1 MSHPAKHAETCASA
15 IGPAGVLARA
25 LVGITFIA
33 LALLWR
39 DPDSQDAALGL
50 VAMPG
55 VIVGALAA
63 RAHRWPHPLRA
74 SGPLAHALNAAVII
88 ALFAVPT
95 TAGAAFLFY
104 GTSMLVAAA
113 RRQGGCEVTVIA
125 NNLLHRDDHIGCPLF
140 LPIDA
145 IEATRR
151 HRRVG
156 ALQDTESG

>member
-1 MSHPAKHAETCASA
+1 MSQPTQLADACADA
-15 IGPAGVLARA
+15 IGPVGVLARA
-25 LVGITFIA
+25 LVGITLIA

-50 VAMPG
+50 VAMPA

-63 RAHRWPHPLRA
+63 RARRWPQPLRA
-74 SGPLAHALNAAVII
+74 SGTLAHALNAAVII
-88 ALFAVPT
+88 ALFALPA
-95 TAGAAFLFY
+95 TAGAALLFY

-125 NNLLHRDDHIGCPLF
+125 NNVLHRDDHVGCPLF
-140 LPIDA
+140 LPIDL

-151 HRRVG
+151 HRQAA
-156 ALQDTESG
+156 ALQDTASV